1 METITVYIYECH
13 KLAEESY
20 LDNIEPFNSLKE
32 AEDFVEK
39 FNLNNPITDE
49 SDWYMKAV
57 L

>member
-1 METITVYIYECH
+1 METIVYIYECH

-39 FNLNNPITDE
+39 FNLDNPVTDE

>member
-1 METITVYIYECH
+1 METIVYIYECH

-32 AEDFVEK
+32 VEDFVEK